1 MPNDYKKNNQE
12 PLPNASDAARGA
24 DYTQRFLALRS
35 QLQSAAPR
43 VMKAVKGTPLFAL
56 GTTAVD
62 AAQMTDP
69 QMRQEAIDQTY
80 QDAEK
85 APWYDRM
92 AKGFFNPVQTSTG
105 MGAMLGD
112 LIETRARAKKA
123 EANAPSEAQLLRMYL
138 DAKQK
143 KALQKL
149 KRADKSTEEMRDRV
163 YIGDQLT

>member
-1 MPNDYKKNNQE
+1 
-12 PLPNASDAARGA
+12 
-24 DYTQRFLALRS
+24 
-35 QLQSAAPR
+35 
-43 VMKAVKGTPLFAL
+43 
-56 GTTAVD
+56 
-62 AAQMTDP
+62 
-69 QMRQEAIDQTY
+69 
-80 QDAEK
+80 
-85 APWYDRM
+85 
-92 AKGFFNPVQTSTG
+92 